1 MAKIKY
7 SKYDVYS
14 FLDNKQVEITDKKLK
29 PIQDDIKKL
38 KENYLAEKFPK
49 EQIEKIKVALINYVE
64 ATRDVQFDYSTYA
77 SKVYDSSSVL
87 VNLFNTAKGSNRALE
102 DQIMLDITSTVD
114 WSDCPDLEQLKSVER
129 TTRSEIR
136 EEFQKLEAM
145 VKRCKDG
152 AQAVL
157 QLQKLGF
164 DTSSIKPTSGD
175 TSVLVLN
182 LNNDLLGLPEENSE
196 VVENSQ
202 F

>member
-14 FLDNKQVEITDKKLK
+14 FLDDKQVEITDKKLK

-102 DQIMLDITSTVD
+102 DQIMLDITNTVD

-164 DTSSIKPTSGD
+164 DTSPIKPTSGD